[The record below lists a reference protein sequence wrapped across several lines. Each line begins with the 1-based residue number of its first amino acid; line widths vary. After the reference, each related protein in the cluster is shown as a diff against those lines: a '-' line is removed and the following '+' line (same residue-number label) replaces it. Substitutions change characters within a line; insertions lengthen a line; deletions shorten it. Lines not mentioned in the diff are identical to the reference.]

1 MPLMVNETIPE
12 AVHSA
17 ETAVLLLT
25 EAAPKHP
32 ICNRRY
38 WEVIRDAALAKA
50 PLPAPVAVRE
60 VEEPMGEEEAA
71 RFAKDVVPASF
82 TAFSGHAVG
91 DVPGA
96 YWDRIFDPTPFKK
109 KLQRY
114 RKSAYFQRTRTD
126 G

>member
-1 MPLMVNETIPE
+1 MSIETIPDTILRADTLMMLLQGE
-12 AVHSA
+12 APA
-17 ETAVLLLT
+17 NPLLARRFWET
-25 EAAPKHP
+25 
-32 ICNRRY
+32 
-38 WEVIRDAALAKA
+38 IRDAALAKA
-50 PLPAPVAVRE
+50 PLPMPIAARQE
-60 VEEPMGEEEAA
+60 EEPMGEEEAA